1 MTEQHATTT
10 RPAWVLAAASILM
23 MAWMLVAWSQS
34 ASADCADAVPAQSD
48 PACADQGPWADAGS
62 TP

>member
-1 MTEQHATTT
+1 MTEQRATT
-10 RPAWVLAAASILM
+10 RPAWMLAAASILM

-34 ASADCADAVPAQSD
+34 AAADCAEAVHAQAD
-48 PACADQGPWADAGS
+48 PACDDQRPWADAGS